1 MPIWGCNSEPDAE
14 EGQTVFCKAKEK
26 PMLKTHIPAPRPSRK
41 NLQEETLL
49 CCIEHFAGKR
59 LPSYEAEALITLAKA
74 IVVGV
79 SKDG

>member
-1 MPIWGCNSEPDAE
+1 M
-14 EGQTVFCKAKEK
+14 FCKAKEK
-26 PMLKTHIPAPRPSRK
+26 PMHKTHFPAPRPPRK

-59 LPSYEAEALITLAKA
+59 LPSYEAEAFITLAKA
-74 IVVGV
+74 ITAGV